1 MKITQKF
8 TVLNPAGLNARA
20 CIHLHQLV
28 EPFES
33 RLTIKKESKAK
44 GLAKLF
50 ISADLKD
57 ISNLLAIVCPLGEK
71 IEITAQG
78 KDAKVAM
85 AHIRDFYV
93 FKPGEK
99 RSEEPTE

>member
-8 TVLNPAGLNARA
+8 TILNPAGLNDRA

-28 EPFES
+28 EPFKS
-33 RLTIKKESKAK
+33 SFTIKIKSEAK
-44 GLAKLF
+44 GLAKFF

-57 ISNLLAIVCPLGEK
+57 ISNLFAIACPLGVLGVR

-85 AHIRDFYV
+85 VHIRDFYA
-93 FKPGEK
+93 FK
-99 RSEEPTE
+99 

>member
-8 TVLNPAGLNARA
+8 TVLNPAGLSARA

-33 RLTIKKESKAK
+33 SFTIKKESEAK

-57 ISNLLAIVCPLGEK
+57 ISNLLAIVCSLGEK

-85 AHIRDFYV
+85 ARIRHFYV
-93 FKPGEK
+93 FKPGEREAK
-99 RSEEPTE
+99 K